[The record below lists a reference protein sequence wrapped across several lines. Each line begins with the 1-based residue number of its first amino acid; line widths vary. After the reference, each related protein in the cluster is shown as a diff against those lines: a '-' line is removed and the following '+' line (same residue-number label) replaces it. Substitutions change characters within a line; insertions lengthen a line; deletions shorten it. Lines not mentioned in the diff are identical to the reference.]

1 MTPTPIKRVPKPIR
15 TIKSRIESGE
25 IPVTEQ
31 EAPRPETLEQ
41 AGVSRFQEEIVEF
54 DKKPVEDILKES
66 ESIDAK
72 QVASEVLTWLEK
84 NVENFIDNHAKMF
97 HVPLDNLDVQ
107 VGTADGDLVD
117 MTETKKL
124 QDLYRAIPDDSDAI
138 DISPT
143 QEEFNNV
150 LKFYEESLTDEQ
162 RASLEET
169 VAYRDKLNVITE
181 SVHSMMRD
189 NDDLMT
195 KLADRMKYF
204 YELFGFTDGNA
215 LIQEMRGLVD
225 IISFEYEA
233 FSVGVRLTKKSEDGQ
248 GNEVVKDYIVPEGFT
263 VCVELSTKMEQR
275 PTSVF

>member
-1 MTPTPIKRVPKPIR
+1 M
-15 TIKSRIESGE
+15 
-25 IPVTEQ
+25 
-31 EAPRPETLEQ
+31 
-41 AGVSRFQEEIVEF
+41 SRFQEEIVEF

-169 VAYRDKLNVITE
+169 VACRDKLNVITE